1 MAYEGNPGMNN
12 FAKVLSSRMQREN
25 ESPLP
30 LDFGSI
36 QPDYSLIT
44 NTFPVPIPKSDYVVC
59 RCVGGL
65 SVGISGG
72 EHTKHETGTGA
83 HEHTA
88 SLPAIQPGNRV
99 LVAWVQNEAVVI
111 DVIISASSI

>member
-1 MAYEGNPGMNN
+1 MAYEGNPGTNN
-12 FAKVLSSRMQREN
+12 LAKVLSGRMQKEN
-25 ESPLP
+25 ASPLF

-36 QPDYSLIT
+36 QPDYGLIT

-65 SVGISGG
+65 SVGTSGG
-72 EHTKHETGTGA
+72 EHSGHESGTGK
-83 HEHTA
+83 HSHTV
-88 SLPAIQPGNRV
+88 SLPSIKPGDRV

-111 DVIISASSI
+111 DIIVPA